1 MRRFIAGAVCPA
13 CREMDRVVVETL
25 PEGRRR
31 LCVHCGHSETMDD
44 AQVLSG
50 VQPGTRFS
58 RPRVRDAAA
67 SVVRIVD
74 PRAGADPRDRK
85 N

>member
-31 LCVHCGHSETMDD
+31 RCVHCGHSETMDD
-44 AQVLSG
+44 APASSG
-50 VQPGTRFS
+50 AQPGTRFS
-58 RPRVRDAAA
+58 RPRERATAT

-74 PRAGADPRDRK
+74 PHAAARDEK